1 MDFIT
6 DRVDFFVSRLP
17 QYLEGAQTTVVL
29 TVGGAAL
36 AFVLA
41 MAIGILG
48 TLANP
53 FARAVATVYTEV
65 FRGIAALVILFWMAY
80 GLPQLTGYELEMTAA
95 AIIALGLNL
104 GAYGAEVVRAS
115 INAVPKAQVE
125 ATIAL
130 NMTWF
135 RRMRLVVLPQAWAQM
150 LPTFGNQVIELMKA
164 SAIVSILGV
173 TDLTKVAQDL
183 RASAAAD
190 TITVFLVAMLL
201 YFVIAQVLIL
211 FMRVLERRANRKLG
225 RITGPGG
232 LLALLTPPSIGTTTG
247 GAR

>member
-1 MDFIT
+1 
-6 DRVDFFVSRLP
+6 VDFFIQRYPL
-17 QYLEGAQTTVVL
+17 YLEGAWVTVQL

-41 MAIGILG
+41 MVVGILG
-48 TLANP
+48 TLQNR

-65 FRGIAALVILFWMAY
+65 FRGIAALVLLFWTIYA
-80 GLPQLTGYELEMTAA
+80 LPELTGYELDPLFAG
-95 AIIALGLNL
+95 IVALGLNL

-115 INAVPKAQVE
+115 INAVPRAQVE

-130 NMTWF
+130 NMTWW

-164 SAIVSILGV
+164 SAIVSLVGI
-173 TDLTKVAQDL
+173 TDLTKVAQDF

-190 TITVFLVAMLL
+190 TFTVFFVALVL
-201 YFVIAQVLIL
+201 YFLIAQVLIL
-211 FMRVLERRANRKLG
+211 LVRILERRANRRLG
-225 RITGPGG
+225 RIPEGGG
-232 LLALLTPPSIGTTTG
+232 LLALLRPPSIGTTTG